1 MNARIYRQPV
11 VALGNHAAG
20 CVDRSCGLGQSMSGV
35 IIAMRRT
42 LLSRTSLVRSSLIGL
57 ATAALP
63 TSEPAWAGEP
73 SFLSAIS
80 TLFDFN
86 RPEIAVLAT
95 ALAPLGFSVVA
106 AILLMRSRVRATR
119 SEARLR
125 ADIADLQIKAD
136 RYRALLFAEPQ
147 VLISW
152 DAGDNRPRISGDIA
166 LLVAAR
172 FAASRPRLRSMA
184 ASGAGVADG
193 ACGQRVARGR

>member
-1 MNARIYRQPV
+1 
-11 VALGNHAAG
+11 
-20 CVDRSCGLGQSMSGV
+20 MSGV

-42 LLSRTSLVRSSLIGL
+42 LLSCTSLVHSSLIGL
-57 ATAALP
+57 ATVALP

-73 SFLSAIS
+73 SLPSTISA
-80 TLFDFN
+80 LFDFN

-125 ADIADLQIKAD
+125 ADIADLQIRAD

-152 DAGDNRPRISGDIA
+152 GAGDNR
-166 LLVAAR
+166 
-172 FAASRPRLRSMA
+172 LR
-184 ASGAGVADG
+184 VLDF
-193 ACGQRVARGR
+193 